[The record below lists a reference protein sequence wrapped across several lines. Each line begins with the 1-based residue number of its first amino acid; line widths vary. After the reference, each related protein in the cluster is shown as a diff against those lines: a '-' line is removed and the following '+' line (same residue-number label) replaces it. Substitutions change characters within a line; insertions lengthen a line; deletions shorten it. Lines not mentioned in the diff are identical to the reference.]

1 MLDTKIL
8 CVDDESQI
16 LDALRRELMG
26 ECGTFLTAPSAEAGL
41 EILERETVN
50 VVISDMRMPK
60 MDGAE
65 FLQLVRHSWPGVFR
79 ILLTG
84 FADME
89 TVIRSINKGE
99 VHRFIA
105 KPWNPDNL
113 IDVIR
118 EGCDRALLQQAK
130 NALTEEL
137 AARNRELDDLNRDL
151 DMRVK
156 ERTLL
161 LEKAYVELART
172 EKLASVGRLAAG
184 VVHEV
189 LNPLTVARGR
199 LEMALFRPDADEEI
213 ARHMNLAI
221 GQIDRG
227 VEILDNLRDFSK
239 QKPLKREETD
249 FNELLGHSLELVA
262 HELKR
267 KGVSVE
273 TDFGSLSLILVDRG
287 QFAQVFLNLI
297 NNALDAM
304 PLPGTLTVTS
314 KMIDREDESWVEIS
328 IADTGEGIAEE
339 DLMRIFDP
347 FFTSKETGTGLGLA
361 ICFGIVESH
370 GGRITVDSEPGN
382 GTSFTIQL
390 PRTL

>member
-1 MLDTKIL
+1 
-8 CVDDESQI
+8 
-16 LDALRRELMG
+16 
-26 ECGTFLTAPSAEAGL
+26 
-41 EILERETVN
+41 
-50 VVISDMRMPK
+50 
-60 MDGAE
+60 
-65 FLQLVRHSWPGVFR
+65 
-79 ILLTG
+79 
-84 FADME
+84 
-89 TVIRSINKGE
+89 
-99 VHRFIA
+99 
-105 KPWNPDNL
+105 
-113 IDVIR
+113 
-118 EGCDRALLQQAK
+118 
-130 NALTEEL
+130 
-137 AARNRELDDLNRDL
+137 
-151 DMRVK
+151 
-156 ERTLL
+156 
-161 LEKAYVELART
+161 
-172 EKLASVGRLAAG
+172 
-184 VVHEV
+184 
-189 LNPLTVARGR
+189 
-199 LEMALFRPDADEEI
+199 
-213 ARHMNLAI
+213 
-221 GQIDRG
+221 
-227 VEILDNLRDFSK
+227 
-239 QKPLKREETD
+239 
-249 FNELLGHSLELVA
+249 
-262 HELKR
+262 LKR